1 MCTELLRVQCETLRT
16 RQWKKQRRS
25 ALVQPG
31 ENRQPNSRST
41 HDSALG
47 SKGPREPL
55 SGTLEV
61 KKRLASRWN
70 TWVEMPTMH
79 WEPETGVPWSLVN
92 ISSRKL
98 FSVATTV
105 FWDSEIIVEEM
116 GRFWKQRVWVS
127 VAKRFLPAVTAV
139 VHRNSQRLGLHAQDQ
154 AQQSPPQHWE
164 GRGWWCSTPILR
176 TIDSWGCWGR
186 KNQFFRDAGP
196 ERLPTFQH

>member
-1 MCTELLRVQCETLRT
+1 MYWAASGSVWDTENTTMEKTEMLCPRT
-16 RQWKKQRRS
+16 AWWEQT
-25 ALVQPG
+25 A
-31 ENRQPNSRST
+31 NSRST

-47 SKGPREPL
+47 SEGPREPL

-70 TWVEMPTMH
+70 TWVEMPRMH

-116 GRFWKQRVWVS
+116 GRFWKQRLWVS

-164 GRGWWCSTPILR
+164 GRGWWSSTP
-176 TIDSWGCWGR
+176 S
-186 KNQFFRDAGP
+186 
-196 ERLPTFQH
+196 